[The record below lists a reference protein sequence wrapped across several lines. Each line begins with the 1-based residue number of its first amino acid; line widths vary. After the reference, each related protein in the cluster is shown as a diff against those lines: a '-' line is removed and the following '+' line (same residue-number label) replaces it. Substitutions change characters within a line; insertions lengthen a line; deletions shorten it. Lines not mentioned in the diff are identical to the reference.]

1 MGSARQSYS
10 RGLSNVRHPSPTRL
24 AQTEG
29 MSAVHPP
36 LLPLLSEGRAR
47 ADDAKKE
54 PPDEEPEK
62 EEEGEP
68 LSD

>member
-1 MGSARQSYS
+1 
-10 RGLSNVRHPSPTRL
+10 
-24 AQTEG
+24 

-68 LSD
+68 LSDCQFGRIPLFVPEAEQLASLSG